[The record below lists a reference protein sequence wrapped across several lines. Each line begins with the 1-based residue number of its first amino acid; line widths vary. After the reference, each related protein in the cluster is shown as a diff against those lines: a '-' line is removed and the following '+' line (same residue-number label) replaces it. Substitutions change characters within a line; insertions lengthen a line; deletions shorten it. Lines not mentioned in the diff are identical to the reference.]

1 MSTMQRLT
9 FLNLKRNRVRTVV
22 TVIGILLS
30 TALMTVVTGIVSS
43 SRQSLIEAEIN
54 SRGDWTIGLIGSFDE
69 HSASELSLHRDVE
82 YVYEQTPI
90 GTAKFDSK
98 SAYKPFV
105 ELIGISENSFENC
118 HRCTLAEG
126 SYPQSPDEIL
136 LTPQFL
142 KYSKQNYRA
151 GDKITFAVG
160 CRWAKNSVDKNALPE
175 YGSERWYQTYLGEY
189 QTYEPEKEDFITE
202 FTKTYTV
209 SGILETAKGGLES
222 DSSANAVKL
231 FTGLTYDES
240 SRS

>member
-54 SRGDWTIGLIGSFDE
+54 SWGDWTIGLIGSFDE

-98 SAYKPFV
+98 SAYK
-105 ELIGISENSFENC
+105 
-118 HRCTLAEG
+118 R
-126 SYPQSPDEIL
+126 
-136 LTPQFL
+136 
-142 KYSKQNYRA
+142 R
-151 GDKITFAVG
+151 
-160 CRWAKNSVDKNALPE
+160 LP
-175 YGSERWYQTYLGEY
+175 LGEK
-189 QTYEPEKEDFITE
+189 Q
-202 FTKTYTV
+202 
-209 SGILETAKGGLES
+209 
-222 DSSANAVKL
+222 
-231 FTGLTYDES
+231 
-240 SRS
+240 RR